1 MLDQTTVR
9 ALFTYEPTKGHL
21 FRKSSATHKPI
32 KSPQVVINGIYYRTT
47 TVIWLYMTG
56 ETPQYIHRINK
67 KNSDNRWVNFRLPR
81 TDRHIPTNTPSNLN
95 TLNPYKAQDLD
106 YMDILIGE
114 LLASEE

>member
-9 ALFTYEPTKGHL
+9 SLFTYEPTKGHL
-21 FRKSSATHKPI
+21 FRKSSVTHKPI
-32 KSPQVVINGIYYRTT
+32 KSPQVVINGVYYRTT

-81 TDRHIPTNTPSNLN
+81 TNTPNPSDNLN
-95 TLNPYKAQDLD
+95 TLNPYNAQDLD